1 MFYTYVLRSLKDK
14 HLYIGYTTDV
24 QKRLSEHN
32 SGLTKSTK
40 SRLPF
45 ELLYFEEFESRSEAM
60 LREKFFKTG
69 KGKEYIDSKLL
80 ELNG

>member
-14 HLYIGYTTDV
+14 HLYVGYTKDI

-45 ELLYFEEFESRSEAM
+45 ELLFFEEFQSRSEAM
-60 LREKFFKTG
+60 LRERFLKTG
-69 KGKEYIDSKLL
+69 KGKEYIYSKLL
-80 ELNG
+80 ELSG